1 MVPANRLRDEDVSN
15 STGSAGSQNSRR
27 DFLRQAVGSATAVF
41 ASGCSPEPSTT
52 DFDVIDVHIHADFG
66 DRTLA
71 NQGHEI
77 SGVDFSPAGLAAE
90 MAANRV
96 IHACAMGWETGR
108 TGISREARNPMFNS
122 PPTQLAGKLS
132 LIAGINPYT
141 LDAEALARIDSAL
154 AAGTLKGLKIYLGYY
169 PVAPDDDRYKPL
181 YDLAGRRGV
190 PVVFHTGDTS
200 SADAKVRFAHPLPI
214 DDIAVDF
221 RQTKFVLAHLGNPW
235 TMDAAELIYK
245 NPNVYADLS
254 GFLIGPESY
263 FSDPKNA
270 EGINDALER
279 IREAFAW
286 VENPKKFLYGS
297 DWPLAPVK
305 PYLALMKRAI
315 HPRHHEAVFRTN
327 AADVFA
333 VQV

>member
-1 MVPANRLRDEDVSN
+1 MGN
-15 STGSAGSQNSRR
+15 STGPAASQYSRR
-27 DFLRQAVGSATAVF
+27 GFLRQTVGTSVALLGSA
-41 ASGCSPEPSTT
+41 CSPEPTT
-52 DFDVIDVHIHADFG
+52 PDFDVIDVHIHADFS
-66 DRTLA
+66 DATLV
-71 NQGHEI
+71 NQGHVI

-96 IHACAMGWETGR
+96 IHACAMGWETGQ
-108 TGISREARNPMFNS
+108 TGISRDARNPMFND
-122 PPTQLAGKLS
+122 PPEQLAGKLS
-132 LIAGINPYT
+132 VISGINPYT

-154 AAGTLKGLKIYLGYY
+154 AAGVLKGLKIYLGYY

-181 YDLAGRRGV
+181 YELAGKHRV

-200 SADAKVRFAHPLPI
+200 SADAKIRFAHPLPI

-235 TMDAAELIYK
+235 TMDAAELMYK
-245 NPNVYADLS
+245 NPNVYGDLS
-254 GFLIGPESY
+254 GFLIGTESY
-263 FSDPKNA
+263 FSDSANA
-270 EGINDALER
+270 ESIDDAVER

-297 DWPLAPVK
+297 DWPLAPMK

-315 HPRHHEAVFRTN
+315 DPQHHEAVFRTN
-327 AADVFA
+327 AAEVFA
-333 VQV
+333 VTAP